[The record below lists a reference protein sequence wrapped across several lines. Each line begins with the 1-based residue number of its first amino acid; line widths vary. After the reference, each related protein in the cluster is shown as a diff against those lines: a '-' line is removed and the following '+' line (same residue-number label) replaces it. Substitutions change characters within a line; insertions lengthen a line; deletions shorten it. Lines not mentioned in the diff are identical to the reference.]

1 MKDKLKQRVEESRQ
15 EWELY
20 ESNLEG
26 LWDNIEAQL
35 DKQEVKQS
43 NVHDHKFWLK
53 IAASV
58 LVTLGVSW
66 AVMSTMDFYGSS
78 QEVYAL
84 GDISSELAETEYY
97 YASQIDEKL
106 QLINA
111 SDSEINKLVMEDM
124 SLLDSAYYELQQD
137 LKDNA
142 DNEEV
147 INAMIQNYRIKLQ
160 VLEKVLD
167 EIRIKE
173 QTEESYEVSI

>member
-15 EWELY
+15 EWDLH
-20 ESNLEG
+20 ESNFEG
-26 LWDNIEAQL
+26 LWGNIETQL
-35 DKQEVKQS
+35 DKREGKQS
-43 NVHDHKFWLK
+43 KVHDGKFWLK
-53 IAASV
+53 IAASM
-58 LVTLGVSW
+58 LLTLGASW
-66 AVMSTMDFYGSS
+66 AAMSSMNFYDKS
-78 QEVYAL
+78 QQVYSL

-106 QLINA
+106 QLIHD
-111 SDSEINKLVMEDM
+111 SDSEIDKLVMEDM
-124 SLLDSAYYELQQD
+124 SLLDSAYFELQQD

-142 DNEEV
+142 DSEEV

-160 VLEKVLD
+160 VLEKVLE